1 VTYEDVIGRLQHLG
15 MSGYEAKTYLALVG
29 AGEPLNG
36 YEVAKRSGVPRSTVY
51 ETLAKLVARGAAFEV
66 RGAGD
71 AVDYLPLPVKA
82 LLDRLGRDYHES
94 LAALDMMLPAIAA
107 PPTVHLIHNLSGV
120 ASLLDRARDVVA
132 GARREL
138 FLSIWPE
145 EMTALRETVVR
156 AEQRGVAVTSIAFG
170 DIGDPVG
177 RTYQHA
183 LSTPEVVME
192 NLGCRMLTVVGDR
205 QEAVIGGVTETGA
218 WGVYT
223 DNPAV
228 VLLAVEY
235 IRHDIAIQL
244 MGDHFDADQIRDFW
258 REDPDMNRLRADRG
272 LPAATLQAAEQGGRD
287 RIPARRARRGR
298 SAS

>member
-1 VTYEDVIGRLQHLG
+1 
-15 MSGYEAKTYLALVG
+15 
-29 AGEPLNG
+29 
-36 YEVAKRSGVPRSTVY
+36 
-51 ETLAKLVARGAAFEV
+51 
-66 RGAGD
+66 
-71 AVDYLPLPVKA
+71 
-82 LLDRLGRDYHES
+82 
-94 LAALDMMLPAIAA
+94 
-107 PPTVHLIHNLSGV
+107 
-120 ASLLDRARDVVA
+120 
-132 GARREL
+132 
-138 FLSIWPE
+138 
-145 EMTALRETVVR
+145 MTALRDTVVR

-183 LSTPEVVME
+183 LSTPDVVME

-244 MGDHFDADQIRDFW
+244 MGDHFDADQIRAFW
-258 REDPDMNRLRADRG
+258 QEDPDMNRLRADRG

>member
-1 VTYEDVIGRLQHLG
+1 MTYEDVIGRLQHLG

-66 RGAGD
+66 RGNGD

-94 LAALDMMLPAIAA
+94 LAALDVMLPAIAA
-107 PPTVHLIHNLSGV
+107 PPTVHLIHNLSGA
-120 ASLLDRARDVVA
+120 ASLLDRARDVVS

-145 EMTALRETVVR
+145 EMTELRGAVAR
-156 AEQRGVAVTSIAFG
+156 AEARGVAITTIAFG
-170 DIGDPVG
+170 DLGSPVG
-177 RTYQHA
+177 HTYHHA
-183 LSTPEVVME
+183 LSTPEVVLE

-205 QEAVIGGVTETGA
+205 QEAVIGGFTETGA

-244 MGDHFDADQIRDFW
+244 MGNHFDADQIRSFW

-287 RIPARRARRGR
+287 RVPARRARRGR
-298 SAS
+298 TAS